1 MDPIINN
8 LANILNSDVTT
19 HHAVPEAIAPLLV
32 AGAAGAATQNTQPDV
47 VLNMTS
53 ILGMTSNMFE
63 SYYYYDVSKL
73 LTNMKLKLMNANVGK
88 YDHSRLYREH

>member
-1 MDPIINN
+1 MET
-8 LANILNSDVTT
+8 AHGAAT
-19 HHAVPEAIAPLLV
+19 AIAPILGTG
-32 AGAAGAATQNTQPDV
+32 GAIAPAVGAQQNTEPDV